1 MSTENKFTTQFSFF
15 NIFVIWGVT
24 FLAISYGL
32 KGFPPFILSGF
43 RFTMAG
49 LLLLG
54 WMLTKGERI
63 NSLSNLKKNA
73 ITGLLILTGGT
84 GLVVWSEQYVS
95 STEAAI
101 AIATGP
107 FWFIAIDRKNW
118 KLYFSDIY
126 ISTGL
131 LIGFVG
137 LLLFLKGSVH
147 ESTTQTVDN
156 GKRVIAFIVLAIS
169 SIAWVLGSLY
179 SKNNPSTHSKYMNI
193 AQQLTTAGIASF
205 IIALFRNEYTGFHI
219 ENVPTSAWIGLLFLV
234 FIGSIVAYVS
244 YIYLLSVKPAAL
256 VSTHTYINPIV
267 AVLFGWLVS
276 NEVISQVQFIGL
288 LIILIGVLFVN
299 FNTYKIP
306 KYIHLKIVRYNRK
319 LIRSVRVAFNIL

>member
-131 LIGFVG
+131 LIGFIG